1 MTILR
6 STIAL
11 VLLSIIA
18 LAALA
23 HAGPRPAHAEAQSG
37 GAWLV
42 ISHKVYDYA
51 LWKREHD
58 RSAELKR
65 ASFGWKGDE
74 QYWVGG
80 DRNHV
85 MVMELF
91 ATRER
96 AEAFAKSREL
106 TYEMAGSGV
115 TSQPEMRVV
124 EAASAVA
131 KR

>member
-1 MTILR
+1 MNTFQTKL
-6 STIAL
+6 AL
-11 VLLSIIA
+11 VTVCLAVL
-18 LAALA
+18 LAAF
-23 HAGPRPAHAEAQSG
+23 GSRQVHAEKEA

-51 LWKREHD
+51 LWKREHE

-65 ASFGWKGDE
+65 TRYGWQRDE
-74 QYWVGG
+74 QYFVGG

-106 TYEMAGSGV
+106 LYEMASSGV
-115 TSQPEMRVV
+115 SSEPELRVV
-124 EAASAVA
+124 QAASTA
-131 KR
+131 R